1 MLEKL
6 IQGGPLMLP
15 LLVCSVLAVAVIID
29 RLLAF
34 KANSEIDTRALRAKV
49 LTLLVRNKP
58 AEAAT
63 LCTHTTGPVAA
74 VLLAGL
80 DSYARHKAFTTRA
93 ESVTLIMKEA
103 MTDYAQHAMSGVEK
117 RLNVLSTVGN
127 AAPLFGMTGTVTGMI
142 SSFNA
147 IAGAGGISAGLVA
160 GGISEALITTAAG
173 LLIALLAVIP
183 YHWFTA
189 RADDIHLEIQETISE
204 LLDFVATQLERPTT
218 GPSPLPSE

>member
-1 MLEKL
+1 MLEKI
-6 IQGGPLMLP
+6 IQGGPLMVP

-29 RLLAF
+29 RWLAF
-34 KANSEIDTRALRAKV
+34 RANRTIDTRALRAKV
-49 LTLLVRNKP
+49 LTLLTQNRV
-58 AEAAT
+58 ADAAT
-63 LCTHTTGPVAA
+63 LCNGTPGPVSA

-80 DSYARHKAFTTRA
+80 DSYARHKPFTPRA
-93 ESVTLIMKEA
+93 DAITLIMKEA

-142 SSFNA
+142 SSFNS
-147 IAGAGGISAGLVA
+147 IAEAGGISPNLVA

-183 YHWFTA
+183 YHWFTSQ
-189 RADDIHLEIQETISE
+189 ADDINLEIQETISE
-204 LLDFVATQLERPTT
+204 LLDFVATQLEHPVDA
-218 GPSPLPSE
+218 P

>member
-15 LLVCSVLAVAVIID
+15 LLVCSILAVAVVID
-29 RLLAF
+29 RWLAFNANSKIDSRGLRARVFKLLAE
-34 KANSEIDTRALRAKV
+34 NRID
-49 LTLLVRNKP
+49 
-58 AEAAT
+58 EAAV
-63 LCTHTTGPVAA
+63 LCTHTPGPVSA

-80 DSYARHKAFTTRA
+80 DSYARHKEFTARA

-127 AAPLFGMTGTVTGMI
+127 AAPLLGMTGTVTGMI
-142 SSFNA
+142 NSFNTIA
-147 IAGAGGISAGLVA
+147 AAGAISPGLVA

-173 LLIALLAVIP
+173 LLVALMAVLP

-189 RADDIHLEIQETISE
+189 RADDIHLEIQESTSE
-204 LLDFVATQLERPTT
+204 LLDFVATQVERPAA
-218 GPSPLPSE
+218 EDHE

>member
-15 LLVCSVLAVAVIID
+15 LLVCSILAVAVVID
-29 RLLAF
+29 RLIAF
-34 KANSEIDTRALRAKV
+34 RANSRIDTRALRAKV
-49 LTLLVRNKP
+49 LSLLAGNKLD
-58 AEAAT
+58 EAAT
-63 LCTHTTGPVAA
+63 LCTHTPGPVSA

-80 DSYARHKAFTTRA
+80 DSYARHKTFTTRA
-93 ESVTLIMKEA
+93 ESITMIMKEA

-127 AAPLFGMTGTVTGMI
+127 AAPLLGMTGTVTGMI
-142 SSFNA
+142 GSFNA
-147 IAGAGGISAGLVA
+147 IASAGGISAGLVA

-183 YHWFTA
+183 YHWFTGQ
-189 RADDIHLEIQETISE
+189 ADEIHLEIQETISE
-204 LLDFVATQLERPTT
+204 LLDFVATQVERPEGTA
-218 GPSPLPSE
+218 PSR